1 MDEYGLMRP
10 RPSLAALLALF
21 FAISLPPFARADFP
35 LPGVV
40 SANSSSGQFVVT
52 ATPEVS
58 SLGPILETDT
68 NVDIVRLEPA
78 LLAVSAD
85 RVRES
90 LLQKIGVDPS
100 APWGGKIFLAL
111 HPAQSLDEN
120 IQIFSSRFDN
130 GWNYN
135 VLLPDTLPR
144 DRLARALTGVLLLE
158 YANRYATDRSAEVP
172 AWLIQGL
179 TQELLDGNFKQ
190 LILSTP
196 DQAVNGMPMN
206 VENTTDHGMDSLAH
220 ARTVFHDYSILTFTQ
235 LSWPTD
241 DQLYGNDGGA
251 YDASAQLFVDDLL
264 GLRNGPEKMRT
275 MLQLLPRYYNW
286 QTAFWSAYHENFTT
300 ALEVE
305 KWWALQSIVFDS
317 RSPGPQWNAPTSQEK
332 LDEILSVAV
341 DYRRNT
347 NSLPV
352 REEISL
358 QGVIKNLD
366 FTHQVEI
373 LQIKLRDLELAQLRM
388 APALAVLTAE
398 YRNVLAEYL
407 GQPLPAHGSR
417 QLNKHAPAKISARD
431 ALSMLNSLDVRRHN
445 VTFADRY
452 IIQ

>member
-1 MDEYGLMRP
+1 M
-10 RPSLAALLALF
+10 AAWLVFIFVA
-21 FAISLPPFARADFP
+21 SLPQLAQADFP

-58 SLGPILETDT
+58 DLGPIFETDT

-111 HPAQSLDEN
+111 HPAKSLDEN
-120 IQIFSSRFDN
+120 IEIFSSRFGN

-144 DRLARALTGVLLLE
+144 DRLARALTGVLILE
-158 YANRYATDRSAEVP
+158 YANRYAADRSAEVP
-172 AWLIQGL
+172 PWLIQGL

-196 DQAVNGMPMN
+196 DQAVRGMPMN
-206 VENTTDHGMDSLAH
+206 VENVTDHGMDPLAH
-220 ARTVFHDYSILTFTQ
+220 ARAVFHDYPILTFTQ

-241 DQLYGNDGGA
+241 DQLYGDDGGA
-251 YDASAQLFVDDLL
+251 YNASAQLFVNNLL
-264 GLRNGPEKMRT
+264 GLRNGPGKMRT

-300 ALEVE
+300 PLQVE
-305 KWWALQSIVFDS
+305 KWWALQSVVFDS
-317 RSPGPQWNAPTSQEK
+317 RSPGPQWNAATSRER

-341 DYRRNT
+341 DYRGSS

-358 QGVIKNLD
+358 QGVIQN
-366 FTHQVEI
+366 FNFARQMEI

-388 APALAVLTAE
+388 APSLGVLTAE

-407 GQPLPAHGSR
+407 GQPLPPHGSR
-417 QLNKHAPAKISARD
+417 QLNKQAPIKISARE
-431 ALSMLNSLDVRRHN
+431 ALRMLNALDTRRRN
-445 VTFADRY
+445 VTFAERY
-452 IIQ
+452 TIE